1 MGAFSVLSSCSLIGR
16 VLPALV
22 LPLLLAFGGGA
33 ALAQQ
38 DMRVQQDTQAQRQQV
53 QPGNNA
59 PVLRDVRKE
68 GQEHYT
74 SVKGRETGVLIQTLG
89 ETWRELRNGWIV
101 PIAGWL
107 LVAAACVLGLFHWFH
122 GPITLEGKPTGRL
135 IKRFTDVQ
143 RVAHWSLA
151 ISFCILAVTG
161 LIMFVGKFVLLP
173 VIGHTLF
180 SWLGEISKTLHNF
193 IGPVFAAS
201 VLLMIVVFVKDSLP
215 AKGDLKWLLRAGGAF
230 EGKPTGRLIRR
241 FSDVQRVAHWSLAI
255 SFCILA
261 VTGLVMMVGKFVLLP
276 VIGHTLFSWLGEISK
291 NLHNF
296 VGPVFAASV
305 LLMIVVFVKHSLPA
319 KGDLK
324 WLLRAGGAF
333 EGKHM
338 PVGKHHAGHKVWF
351 WASVVL
357 MSTIISASGLVM
369 DFPTFDQTRYVMI
382 VVNVIH
388 SVAAGILMALSLTH
402 LYMGTVGVE
411 GAYEGMR
418 YGYVDET
425 YAKEHHVYWYDDI
438 KAGKIKVETAQGTPQ
453 APQAAPA
460 LHGVGETT

>member
-1 MGAFSVLSSCSLIGR
+1 MKERRMGAFSVLSSWSGR
-16 VLPALV
+16 VLLALG
-22 LPLLLAFGGGA
+22 LPLLLAFGGGT

-38 DMRVQQDTQAQRQQV
+38 ETQAQRQQV

-59 PVLRDVRKE
+59 PVWREVRK

-74 SVKGRETGVLIQTLG
+74 SIKGRETGVLIQSLG

-101 PIAGWL
+101 PIASWVIL
-107 LVAAACVLGLFHWFH
+107 AAACILGLFHWFH

-135 IKRFTDVQ
+135 IRRFTDLQ

-161 LIMFVGKFVLLP
+161 LIMMVGKFVLLP

-180 SWLGEISKTLHNF
+180 SWLGEISKILHNF

-215 AKGDLKWLLRAGGAF
+215 GKGDLKWLL
-230 EGKPTGRLIRR
+230 K
-241 FSDVQRVAHWSLAI
+241 
-255 SFCILA
+255 
-261 VTGLVMMVGKFVLLP
+261 
-276 VIGHTLFSWLGEISK
+276 
-291 NLHNF
+291 
-296 VGPVFAASV
+296 
-305 LLMIVVFVKHSLPA
+305 
-319 KGDLK
+319 
-324 WLLRAGGAF
+324 AGGAF

-351 WASVVL
+351 WGSVVVL
-357 MSTIISASGLVM
+357 STIISASGLVM
-369 DFPTFDQTRYVMI
+369 DFPTFDQTRFVMI

-388 SVAAGILMALSLTH
+388 SVTAGILMALSLTH

-425 YAKEHHVYWYDDI
+425 YAKEHHVHWYDDI
-438 KAGKIKVETAQGTPQ
+438 KAGKIRIETAQGTPQ
-453 APQAAPA
+453 APRASQAPSQA
-460 LHGVGETT
+460 LQGLGEPT